1 MSKER
6 NTFLK
11 LLLLLLLDAFAAVP
25 KIPVSNAL
33 QLVVAQIYIV
43 ENINLGHHP
52 ATDGQFG
59 FVLTQRVGINCIELF
74 PNNGCKKIQI

>member
-11 LLLLLLLDAFAAVP
+11 LLLLLVLDAFAAVP

-33 QLVVAQIYIV
+33 QLTASS
-43 ENINLGHHP
+43 
-52 ATDGQFG
+52 
-59 FVLTQRVGINCIELF
+59 VLCWH
-74 PNNGCKKIQI
+74 KKLE